1 MFFLPGNSM
10 FPGFFLVDW
19 NSVKNQ
25 YIISSTKVSRN
36 SCKWRSK
43 NNKIGESPV
52 KFVCYQ
58 AFLEVDYYK
67 NDWK

>member
-1 MFFLPGNSM
+1 M
-10 FPGFFLVDW
+10 FPGFFVWDW
-19 NSVKNQ
+19 NSVKKQ

-36 SCKWRSK
+36 SCKCRSK

-52 KFVCYQ
+52 KFVRYQ

>member
-1 MFFLPGNSM
+1 M
-10 FPGFFLVDW
+10 
-19 NSVKNQ
+19 
-25 YIISSTKVSRN
+25 
-36 SCKWRSK
+36 SK

-58 AFLEVDYYK
+58 TFLEVDYYK